1 MQEIK
6 SVRDADVAG
15 KRVLV
20 AVDFNVPL
28 KDGIIVDDARIRAA
42 LPTLELLHG
51 RGAKIVVMT
60 HIGRPDGREVEGLRV
75 APVAHRLGELMKCRV
90 TVAPE
95 ESDSVENV
103 PLDVERPDAA
113 EQEELE
119 RYKEA
124 LGLEKKPDDFSQDNW
139 GQTPRQT
146 GAGEDE
152 PRDPASW

>member
-1 MQEIK
+1 MTL
-6 SVRDADVAG
+6 VVAAGAWPADTAWG
-15 KRVLV
+15 E
-20 AVDFNVPL
+20 D
-28 KDGIIVDDARIRAA
+28 RAA
-42 LPTLELLHG
+42 SERGTTRLERRARDLALPDEYLDPQWPSTEL
-51 RGAKIVVMT
+51 
-60 HIGRPDGREVEGLRV
+60 DGSG
-75 APVAHRLGELMKCRV
+75 
-90 TVAPE
+90 VAPE